1 MSDASLQYL
10 MDEAE
15 IAEALKDCSVD
26 ELWTLV
32 RKGRPES
39 RVRILWRYSDRT
51 RAHARFARER
61 AKMRQGLLAL
71 VGPDG
76 SIWSYHSEPMP
87 RRRW

>member
-1 MSDASLQYL
+1 MTDSTLKYFTDK
-10 MDEAE
+10 AE
-15 IAEALKDCSVD
+15 IDEALKECPMG

-32 RKGRPES
+32 RKGLPGS
-39 RVRILWRYSDRT
+39 RVRILWRYRDRA

-61 AKMRQGLLAL
+61 AKMRQGMLAL